1 MWLLRA
7 FYCGA
12 RLHYVVVFTVCGC
25 KAARLPAA
33 FEGLCQPPLVFQVVP
48 GEPMTLFLHGRM
60 RVCAPCVHREGWQM
74 WASLYQG
81 TRLRSSGHLVSGKC
95 QTQEYGAVMWPGKEK
110 TGLTVEMLF
119 SAGKH

>member
-1 MWLLRA
+1 MHCVCTGRGGR
-7 FYCGA
+7 CG
-12 RLHYVVVFTVCGC
+12 
-25 KAARLPAA
+25 
-33 FEGLCQPPLVFQVVP
+33 
-48 GEPMTLFLHGRM
+48 
-60 RVCAPCVHREGWQM
+60 HRCI
-74 WASLYQG
+74 QG